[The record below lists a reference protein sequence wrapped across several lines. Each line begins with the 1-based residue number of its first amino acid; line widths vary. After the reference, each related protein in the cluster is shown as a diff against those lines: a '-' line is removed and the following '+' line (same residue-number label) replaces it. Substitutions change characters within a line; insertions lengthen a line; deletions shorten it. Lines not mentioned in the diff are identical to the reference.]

1 MIKVKKWSAS
11 WCKNCDTLDKMLA
24 GKEYE
29 KIDVEENMDDARKL
43 NIRNLPCIIFY
54 KDGEIVER
62 ITGLFSAE
70 KFDEIIEK
78 YS

>member
-1 MIKVKKWSAS
+1 
-11 WCKNCDTLDKMLA
+11 MLQ
-24 GKEYE
+24 GKEYTE
-29 KIDVEENMDDARKL
+29 VDIEENMDECREL
-43 NIRNLPCIIFY
+43 NIKQLPTVIFF
-54 KDGEIVER
+54 KDGEAVER

>member
-1 MIKVKKWSAS
+1 MIIVKKYEGS
-11 WCKNCDTLDKMLA
+11 WCTHCKALDSNLK
-24 GKEYE
+24 GRDYTSV
-29 KIDVEENMDDARKL
+29 DVEQNIEESARL
-43 NIRNLPCIIFY
+43 NIRNLPTTIFF

-78 YS
+78 YK